1 MIAGSNGV
9 VQPETP
15 RTVLDFLRRATVFLA
30 QHEVATPRLDAEVL
44 LAFLLDAKRVD
55 VYLRF
60 DQPLGE
66 AEVVAYREL
75 VRRRGAGEPVAYLTG
90 RREFWSRD
98 VQVTPDVLI
107 PRPETELLVERA
119 LADIGDRTRAL
130 RVLDLGTGSG
140 ALALALATEL
150 PGAQVVA
157 LDVSPAAVA
166 VARGNI
172 ESAGLADRV
181 EVAISDW
188 TASIDGGP
196 CFDLIVCNPPYV
208 ETAVLGTLAAEVRQ
222 EPALALDGGPDGL
235 VAYRA
240 LVPLAMP
247 LLASGGRMLLEIG
260 EGQAE
265 PVAALLGAAGSREVA
280 RYRDLAGIE
289 RVVGGYA

>member
-1 MIAGSNGV
+1 MIAESNGV
-9 VQPETP
+9 AQPEAP
-15 RTVLDFLRRATVFLA
+15 RTVLDYLRRATVFLT
-30 QHEVATPRLDAEVL
+30 QHDIATPRLDAEVL
-44 LAFLLDAKRVD
+44 LAFLLEANRVD

-75 VRRRGAGEPVAYLTG
+75 VRRRGLGEPVAYLTG

-98 VQVTPDVLI
+98 VRVTPDVLI

-119 LADIGDRTRAL
+119 LADLGDRARVL

-150 PGAQVVA
+150 PGAHVVA

-166 VARGNI
+166 VARGNV
-172 ESAGLADRV
+172 EAAGLTDRV
-181 EVAISDW
+181 EVAVSDW

-208 ETAVLGTLAAEVRQ
+208 ETAAIDTLATEVRQ

-235 VAYRA
+235 AAYRTF
-240 LVPLAMP
+240 VPMAVP
-247 LLASGGRMLLEIG
+247 LLASGGRLLLEVG

-265 PVAALLGAAGSREVA
+265 PVAALLGAAGSREIA
-280 RYRDLAGIE
+280 SYRDLAGIE
-289 RVVGGYA
+289 RVVGGHA